1 MPFPPNC
8 SSAGTEKFLR
18 WNRKVPP
25 LELKSSTLGT
35 KKFQKGNCFWNSYVL
50 RGQRGTSGSDGGFA
64 LRTRLRSL
72 LDETQSAVRLLTLH
86 SVTRLLQQSRNVLS
100 TDLSMNP
107 WLTVALL
114 VVSNVFMTF
123 AWYGHIKLEQ
133 MRVITDH
140 TPLYLVILLS
150 WCLALF
156 EYSFQIPANRY
167 GYVGNGGA
175 FSLMQLKVIQE
186 VVSITVFT
194 LFSVIFFRG
203 EPLQWN
209 HLAAFACLVLAVY
222 FVFLK

>member
-1 MPFPPNC
+1 MELV
-8 SSAGTEKFLR
+8 SA
-18 WNRKVPP
+18 
-25 LELKSSTLGT
+25 T
-35 KKFQKGNCFWNSYVL
+35 KTARYVEQ
-50 RGQRGTSGSDGGFA
+50 GWWA
-64 LRTRLRSL
+64 LRYGLGSTRHSTR
-72 LDETQSAVRLLTLH
+72 SAVRLLTLH
-86 SVTRLLQQSRNVLS
+86 SVMSYLQIY
-100 TDLSMNP
+100 SMNP

>member
-1 MPFPPNC
+1 M
-8 SSAGTEKFLR
+8 
-18 WNRKVPP
+18 
-25 LELKSSTLGT
+25 
-35 KKFQKGNCFWNSYVL
+35 VL
-50 RGQRGTSGSDGGFA
+50 IVSLDYDMFVGA
-64 LRTRLRSL
+64 LLVGL
-72 LDETQSAVRLLTLH
+72 AIDLVGCKECDETQSAVRLLTLH
-86 SVTRLLQQSRNVLS
+86 SVMSYLQIY
-100 TDLSMNP
+100 SMNP

>member
-1 MPFPPNC
+1 MTKIHFSTENC
-8 SSAGTEKFLR
+8 KRLA
-18 WNRKVPP
+18 N
-25 LELKSSTLGT
+25 
-35 KKFQKGNCFWNSYVL
+35 
-50 RGQRGTSGSDGGFA
+50 FA
-64 LRTRLRSL
+64 L
-72 LDETQSAVRLLTLH
+72 
-86 SVTRLLQQSRNVLS
+86 RNVLS

-123 AWYGHIKLEQ
+123 AWSGHIKLEQ

>member
-1 MPFPPNC
+1 
-8 SSAGTEKFLR
+8 
-18 WNRKVPP
+18 
-25 LELKSSTLGT
+25 
-35 KKFQKGNCFWNSYVL
+35 
-50 RGQRGTSGSDGGFA
+50 
-64 LRTRLRSL
+64 
-72 LDETQSAVRLLTLH
+72 
-86 SVTRLLQQSRNVLS
+86 
-100 TDLSMNP
+100 
-107 WLTVALL
+107 
-114 VVSNVFMTF
+114 MTF

>member
-1 MPFPPNC
+1 MTKIHFSQENC
-8 SSAGTEKFLR
+8 NSLR
-18 WNRKVPP
+18 TFQFVPP
-25 LELKSSTLGT
+25 LELESSYLGT
-35 KKFQKGNCFWNSYVL
+35 KKFQKGNCFWNSYIL
-50 RGQRGTSGSDGGFA
+50 QRQHDTSGSDGGLCATDSVALATRPNAECGKVANFA
-64 LRTRLRSL
+64 L
-72 LDETQSAVRLLTLH
+72 
-86 SVTRLLQQSRNVLS
+86 RNVLS

-114 VVSNVFMTF
+114 VVSNIFMTF

-140 TPLYLVILLS
+140 TPLYLDILLS

>member
-1 MPFPPNC
+1 MELVYTTKT
-8 SSAGTEKFLR
+8 ARYVGRGWWALR
-18 WNRKVPP
+18 YG
-25 LELKSSTLGT
+25 L
-35 KKFQKGNCFWNSYVL
+35 
-50 RGQRGTSGSDGGFA
+50 GSD
-64 LRTRLRSL
+64 RHSTR
-72 LDETQSAVRLLTLH
+72 SAVRLLTLH
-86 SVTRLLQQSRNVLS
+86 SVMSYLQIY
-100 TDLSMNP
+100 SMNP

>member
-1 MPFPPNC
+1 MTKIHF
-8 SSAGTEKFLR
+8 SQEKCNSLR
-18 WNRKVPP
+18 TFQFVPT
-25 LELKSSTLGT
+25 LEPKSSSLGT
-35 KKFQKGNCFWNSYVL
+35 KKFQKGNYFWNSYVL
-50 RGQRGTSGSDGGFA
+50 RIQRNTSDEDGGFCTTDSVA
-64 LRTRLRSL
+64 L
-72 LDETQSAVRLLTLH
+72 
-86 SVTRLLQQSRNVLS
+86 VTRPDAECGKVANFALRNVLS

>member
-1 MPFPPNC
+1 MTKIHFSTENC
-8 SSAGTEKFLR
+8 KRLA
-18 WNRKVPP
+18 N
-25 LELKSSTLGT
+25 
-35 KKFQKGNCFWNSYVL
+35 
-50 RGQRGTSGSDGGFA
+50 FA
-64 LRTRLRSL
+64 L
-72 LDETQSAVRLLTLH
+72 
-86 SVTRLLQQSRNVLS
+86 RNVLS

-114 VVSNVFMTF
+114 VTSNIFMTF

-140 TPLYLVILLS
+140 TPLYLVVLLS
-150 WCLALF
+150 WCLAFF

>member
-1 MPFPPNC
+1 MKSKFGREKSKVRRVFPFLTGKTKLPTEEFTIFFVGVVHLH
-8 SSAGTEKFLR
+8 SASALALATRPDAECG
-18 WNRKVPP
+18 KVA
-25 LELKSSTLGT
+25 
-35 KKFQKGNCFWNSYVL
+35 N
-50 RGQRGTSGSDGGFA
+50 FA
-64 LRTRLRSL
+64 L
-72 LDETQSAVRLLTLH
+72 
-86 SVTRLLQQSRNVLS
+86 RNVLS